1 MPKRKNK
8 KQMQPIVEV
17 QSSKRNIDQ
26 AIKETFNSLG
36 KRFIL
41 VSKLSVNA
49 WKSLAIIAFI
59 AGAFGVLIWSV
70 SQDEMTKIYL
80 AEKTEISNQ
89 ASLTFEDSQGNKY
102 GPVASNVVTTKIK
115 NIIATPIKLNIKLEG
130 KQTFDSAVMIYA
142 LQAGTENIVFQTS
155 GITGT
160 NGKVELN
167 TTSTKLPS
175 GIYDFR
181 IEASQYLS
189 KKTTN
194 ITWPSALEIDF
205 GDMLAGNLQ
214 DDDDEINSLDWS
226 LMSNKWGTN
235 DASAD
240 INKDGIV
247 NALDWSLMNKNW
259 GKKGN

>member
-1 MPKRKNK
+1 MLKKKNK
-8 KQMQPIVEV
+8 KQMQSIMEV

-26 AIKETFNSLG
+26 AIKETFNNLG

-41 VSKLSVNA
+41 VSKLSVNT
-49 WKSLAIIAFI
+49 WKSLVIIAFI
-59 AGAFGVLIWSV
+59 AGVFGVLIWSI

-89 ASLTFEDSQGNKY
+89 ASLVFEDEQGNKY
-102 GPVASNVVTTKIK
+102 GPVTSNVVVTKIK
-115 NIIATPIKLNIKLEG
+115 NVISTPIKINIKLEG
-130 KQTFDSAVMIYA
+130 KQTFDSAVVIYVLA
-142 LQAGTENIVFQTS
+142 AGTENIIFQAT
-155 GITGT
+155 GITGA
-160 NGKVELN
+160 NGKVELSA
-167 TTSTKLPS
+167 TSTNIPN
-175 GIYDFR
+175 GVYDFR
-181 IEASQYLS
+181 IKASRYLS
-189 KKTTN
+189 KKIAS

-205 GDMLAGNLQ
+205 GGALAGNLQ